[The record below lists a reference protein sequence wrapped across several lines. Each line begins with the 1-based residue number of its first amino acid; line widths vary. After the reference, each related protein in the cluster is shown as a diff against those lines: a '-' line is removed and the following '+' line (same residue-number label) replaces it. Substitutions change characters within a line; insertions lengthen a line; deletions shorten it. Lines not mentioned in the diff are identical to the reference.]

1 MRVDK
6 NKKAKALKKKRRI
19 FLFLIIVSLVVL
31 GYTCNYI
38 VHWFFDSKNIE
49 KEIADIE
56 QIVSVSEVDV
66 PVEDENV
73 VTYSE
78 ENEPETSPY
87 WSYISMDMLTVDF
100 SNLKSENSDTVAWL
114 KVNGTNI
121 NYPVVQT
128 TDNSYYL
135 KHSFKKSSNR
145 AGWIFMDYRNSVTS
159 FDRNTIIYGHNRA
172 DSTMFGSLKNI
183 LTSSWLNNTNNHVV
197 KLATETE
204 STLWQVFSVYHIST
218 TDDYLQTQF
227 SSDTQFVN
235 FIEMLQSRSIFKFD
249 TSVSANDKILT
260 LSTCYGNDSE
270 RTVLH
275 AKLIKKYTL

>member
-235 FIEMLQSRSIFKFD
+235 FIEMLQSRSIFKFN

-260 LSTCYGNDSE
+260 LSTCYTDSTQ
-270 RTVLH
+270 RVIVQ
-275 AKLIKKYTL
+275 AKQV

>member
-100 SNLKSENSDTVAWL
+100 SNLKSENSDTVFTAANVNAFVRL
-114 KVNGTNI
+114 QKVTLGEI
-121 NYPVVQT
+121 NKEGIRKMTPREWARLQGFPDTFNLPLADVHLYKQ
-128 TDNSYYL
+128 
-135 KHSFKKSSNR
+135 F
-145 AGWIFMDYRNSVTS
+145 GNSVTV
-159 FDRNTIIYGHNRA
+159 NVIEAIA
-172 DSTMFGSLKNI
+172 KQI
-183 LTSSWLNNTNNHVV
+183 KEV
-197 KLATETE
+197 
-204 STLWQVFSVYHIST
+204 
-218 TDDYLQTQF
+218 
-227 SSDTQFVN
+227 DT
-235 FIEMLQSRSIFKFD
+235 
-249 TSVSANDKILT
+249 
-260 LSTCYGNDSE
+260 
-270 RTVLH
+270 
-275 AKLIKKYTL
+275 